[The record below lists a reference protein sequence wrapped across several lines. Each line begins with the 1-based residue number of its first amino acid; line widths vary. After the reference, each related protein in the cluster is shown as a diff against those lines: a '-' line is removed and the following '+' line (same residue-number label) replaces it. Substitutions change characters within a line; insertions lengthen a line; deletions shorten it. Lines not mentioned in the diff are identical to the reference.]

1 MLWRYEGLHDSHAS
15 PGRDFQTYSLTKE
28 GHFWEVD
35 HGDVPNKNVGCLA
48 TEIEHCVHWDLIA
61 SDTER
66 GQIKDGAGDDVQHP
80 EAWVMWGVASPKE
93 YREFLDISE
102 HEIVVP
108 QNQAACLGAQFAIDK
123 LQLVGF
129 EESRLRVMWM
139 LRRSDLVRKIATV
152 MGEKEHL
159 ADAALLVILIPY
171 SVVLRECVGV
181 DSVSYLAR

>member
-1 MLWRYEGLHDSHAS
+1 
-15 PGRDFQTYSLTKE
+15 
-28 GHFWEVD
+28 
-35 HGDVPNKNVGCLA
+35 
-48 TEIEHCVHWDLIA
+48 
-61 SDTER
+61 
-66 GQIKDGAGDDVQHP
+66 
-80 EAWVMWGVASPKE
+80 MWGVASPKE

-108 QNQAACLGAQFAIDK
+108 QNQAACLGAQLAIDE